1 MSTKDFYELLGVE
14 RGASPDDIK
23 KAYRRLAKELHPD
36 RNPDKDAEQR
46 FKEVNEAYDVLSD
59 EQKRAAYDRFGRA
72 AVDGSGGGAGPFG
85 GFGFANF
92 GSSFAD
98 VFDDLFGE
106 FRGRQRGGPNARQRG
121 SDMRYNLEIGL
132 EDAFHGRTM
141 QIRVPAN
148 AECDVCHGSGAAE
161 NSRPTPCPTC
171 NGVGRVRAQQG
182 FFTIERTCPGCNGG
196 GQIIKNPCKNCGG
209 AGRVQQEKTLSVAIP
224 AGVEDGT
231 RVRLSGEGEAGM
243 RGGPPGDL
251 YIFLAVSPHRLFQ
264 RDGKNLY
271 VRAPIPMVTAALG
284 GTIEVPSL
292 DGGRAKVAVPEG
304 TQSGRQFRLK
314 GKGMPSMQKGDAAG
328 DLYVH
333 AMVETPMNLNKQQ
346 QELLR
351 QFQAAGEGRTTSPES
366 EGFLDK
372 LKEFWNDLKGD
383 ANGGN

>member
-46 FKEVNEAYDVLSD
+46 FKEVNEAYDILSD

-85 GFGFANF
+85 GFGFGNF
-92 GSSFAD
+92 GASFAD

-106 FRGRQRGGPNARQRG
+106 FGGRQRGGPNARMRG
-121 SDMRYNLEIGL
+121 ADMRYNLEISL
-132 EDAFHGRTM
+132 EDAYYGRTM

-171 NGVGRVRAQQG
+171 NGIGRVRAQQG
-182 FFTIERTCPGCNGG
+182 FFTIKRTCPGCNGA

-209 AGRVQQEKTLSVAIP
+209 AGRVQKEKSLAVAIP

-231 RVRLSGEGEAGM
+231 RIRLAGEGEAGM
-243 RGGPPGDL
+243 RGGPAGDL
-251 YIFLAVSPHRLFQ
+251 YIFLAVTPHRLFQ

-284 GTIEVPSL
+284 GAIEVPSL

-314 GKGMPSMQKGDAAG
+314 GKGMPSMRQGDSSG

-333 AMVETPMNLNKQQ
+333 AVVETPMNLSKQQ

-351 QFQAAGEGRTTSPES
+351 QFQAAGEGRSTSPES

-383 ANGGN
+383 ANAGN